1 MSDDVQRRARRFGL
15 RTYVRAKEPG
25 ERRERDRDDDKD
37 AFVHAFSITR
47 RRPGGKPPA
56 TEMGRTMAEE
66 RPNVYDF
73 RNIERPWQERWER
86 DGIYR
91 ALDDDPREKFY
102 VLEMLPYPSGDLHV
116 GHAKNYTLGDS
127 YARLMRMQGYNV
139 VHPMGWDAFGLPAE
153 NAAIERGIDPAVWT
167 KRNIENM
174 RRQVRLMGTSYDWTR
189 ELATCDPSYYRW
201 NQWLFLRFYED
212 GLAYK
217 REAPVN
223 WCPRD
228 QTVLA
233 NEQVVDGRCWRC
245 DTPVERRNLSQW
257 FLRITEYVER
267 LLASIETLTGW
278 PEKIR
283 TMQRNW
289 IGRSEGVT
297 FSFEVEH
304 LDARVDVYTTRADTL
319 FGVTFLALAPD
330 HPLVAK
336 ICDRFPKSRA
346 SVEAFAASLRSRSEL
361 ERTSLMEKAGVPT
374 GAYARN
380 PLSNERIPIWVT
392 NYVLAEYGTG
402 AVMGVPGHDERDFD
416 FARKAGLPI
425 ARVIEEAG
433 VSSELPMQTA
443 YLGEGRLIASG
454 DFSEM
459 NSERAR
465 RAIGDRLVALGIGSF
480 TVNYKIRDW
489 LLSRQRYWGTPI
501 PIVYCERDGE
511 VPVPDDALPVLLPES
526 VPITGEGSPLAR
538 DAAFINTTCPRC
550 GGPAR
555 RESDTMDTFFDSSWY
570 YMRYLDPANGRAP
583 WDSASVVPWMNV
595 DQYIGGDEH
604 AVLHLL
610 YARFFYKY
618 FGDKK
623 WVHGRD
629 EPFERLFNQGM
640 VQRGG
645 EKMSKSRG
653 NVVGI
658 DDTVDSHGVDAM
670 RLFLLKATPPEDTM
684 EWTDE
689 GIAGRVRFLDRVWR
703 VCEPFASRARG
714 ASLAALPEVRGDE
727 QRALLRAVHAVFKS
741 AADEAKTRRFHF
753 NTTLARLDE
762 SVNAMT
768 KFSQRPDAAED
779 PVFLYAVHATPLAL
793 APFAPHISEELW
805 HRYGYERSIHL
816 ERMIAADP
824 EALAVAQ
831 IELVVQINGKVRG
844 RVQATPGTDEETAA
858 ALALADPKI
867 AALLD
872 GKPLRKRIYVPDK
885 LLSFVVE

>member
-1 MSDDVQRRARRFGL
+1 MV
-15 RTYVRAKEPG
+15 
-25 ERRERDRDDDKD
+25 
-37 AFVHAFSITR
+37 
-47 RRPGGKPPA
+47 
-56 TEMGRTMAEE
+56 EE

-73 RNIERPWQERWER
+73 RTIERRWQERWER

-91 ALDDDPREKFY
+91 AYDDDPREKFY

-153 NAAIERGIDPAVWT
+153 NAAIERGVDPNAWT
-167 KRNIENM
+167 RENIANM
-174 RRQVRLMGTSYDWTR
+174 ERQVRLMGTSYDWTR
-189 ELATCDPSYYRW
+189 ELATCDPAFYRW
-201 NQWLFLRFYED
+201 NQWLFLRFYEE

-223 WCPRD
+223 WCPHDR
-228 QTVLA
+228 TVLA
-233 NEQVVDGRCWRC
+233 NEQVENGRCWRC
-245 DTPVERRNLSQW
+245 GHLVERRNLSQW
-257 FLRITEYVER
+257 FLKITDYADR
-267 LLASIETLTGW
+267 LLDDIKTLDGW

-304 LDARVDVYTTRADTL
+304 LDARIDVFTTRADTL
-319 FGVTFLALAPD
+319 FGVTFIALAPE
-330 HPLVAK
+330 HPIVAR
-336 ICDRFPKSRA
+336 ILERFPKQRVA
-346 SVEAFAASLRSRSEL
+346 VEALTAAVRNRSEL
-361 ERTSLMEKAGVPT
+361 ERTSLMEKSGVPT

-392 NYVLAEYGTG
+392 NYILAEYGTG
-402 AVMGVPGHDERDFD
+402 AVMGVPGHDERDFE
-416 FARKAGLPI
+416 FARQEGLPI
-425 ARVIEEAG
+425 ARVIEDPRTP
-433 VSSELPMQTA
+433 SELPMKAA
-443 YLGEGRLIASG
+443 YLDDGRLIASG
-454 DFSEM
+454 DFSGM

-465 RAIGDRLVALGIGSF
+465 RAIGERLVALGIGSF

-501 PIVYCERDGE
+501 PIIYCERCGE
-511 VPVPDDALPVLLPES
+511 VPVADSDLPVLLPPN
-526 VPITGEGSPLAR
+526 VPITGEGSPLAN
-538 DAAFINTTCPRC
+538 DPQFTNVACPRC

-555 RESDTMDTFFDSSWY
+555 RETDTMDTFFDSSWY
-570 YMRYLDPANGRAP
+570 YIRYLDPNDERAA
-583 WDSASVVPWMNV
+583 WDSGRVNPWLNV
-595 DQYIGGDEH
+595 DQYIGGAEH

-610 YARFFYKY
+610 YARFFYK
-618 FGDKK
+618 FFRDKG
-623 WVHGRD
+623 WIAGRD

-645 EKMSKSRG
+645 VKMSKSVG
-653 NVVGI
+653 NTIAI
-658 DDTVDSHGVDAM
+658 DATVEHYGVDAM

-714 ASLAALPEVRGDE
+714 VPLDQLPEMRGDD
-727 QRALLRAVHAVFKS
+727 QRALVRAVHAVFKS
-741 AADEAKTRRFHF
+741 ALDETATRRFHF

-762 SVNAMT
+762 SINAMT
-768 KFSQRPDAAED
+768 KFAQRANASDD
-779 PVFLYAVHATPLAL
+779 PAFLYAVHATPLAL
-793 APFAPHISEELW
+793 APFAPHIAEELW

-816 ERMIAADP
+816 ERWIAPSA
-824 EALAVAQ
+824 EALAVAE
-831 IELVVQINGKVRG
+831 IELPVQVNGKVRA
-844 RVQATPGTDEETAA
+844 RITVPPGTDEATARE
-858 ALALADPKI
+858 I
-867 AALLD
+867 AEKLPAIRDRLE
-872 GKPLRKRIYVPDK
+872 GKVIRKQVFVPDK
-885 LLSFVVE
+885 LLSLVIE